1 MVKANTPKL
10 GQKDHKKPY
19 TQEKIDEL
27 IHRLKHPAALD
38 DAEAHLKEAM
48 HTGTIQTTNF

>member
-1 MVKANTPKL
+1 MVQANTPKP

-27 IHRLKHPAALD
+27 VHRLRHPTALD
-38 DAEAHLKEAM
+38 DAEAHLKEAT
-48 HTGTIQTTNF
+48 HSGFI